1 MSIYVMTVGELAK
14 RRGEPVGEFVK
25 KLQALGVDAG
35 SHAKRLTQPDLDKI
49 GALLDG
55 TTEVETPV
63 PVEVKKREVVNPN
76 VLLLK
81 SPKGGSI
88 IAFVDASVNEDGTL
102 SVEVV
107 SQRTETSLGD
117 TLLEFRKQLGIKMG
131 VN

>member
-35 SHAKRLTQPDLDKI
+35 SHAKRLTQPDLDTI
-49 GALLDG
+49 SRLLDG
-55 TTEVETPV
+55 TATAEAPV
-63 PVEVKKREVVNPN
+63 VVEVKKKEVVNPN

-81 SPKGGSI
+81 SPQGGSI
-88 IAFVDASVNEDGTL
+88 IAFVDASINEDGTL

-107 SQRTETSLGD
+107 SQRTENSFGD
-117 TLLEFRKQLGIKMG
+117 SLLEFRKQLGIKMG

>member
-1 MSIYVMTVGELAK
+1 MSIYIMTVGELAK

-35 SHAKRLTQPDLDKI
+35 SHAKKLTQPDLDNI
-49 GALLDG
+49 GILLDG
-55 TTEVETPV
+55 TTAVEAPV
-63 PVEVKKREVVNPN
+63 AVEVKKREVVNPN

-81 SPKGGSI
+81 SPQGGSI

>member
-1 MSIYVMTVGELAK
+1 MTVGELAK

-35 SHAKRLTQPDLDKI
+35 SHAKRLTQPDLDTI
-49 GALLDG
+49 SRLLDG
-55 TTEVETPV
+55 TATAEAPV
-63 PVEVKKREVVNPN
+63 VVEVKKKEVVNPN

-81 SPKGGSI
+81 SPQGGSI
-88 IAFVDASVNEDGTL
+88 IAFVDASINEDGTL

-107 SQRTETSLGD
+107 SQRTENSFGD
-117 TLLEFRKQLGIKMG
+117 SLLEFRKQLGIKMG